1 VNLRRE
7 VLPHNSGRRD
17 GPTATRSRPESKT
30 KSRAKAAPA
39 ARLQLLSDKTQ
50 DILNYFGQKK
60 ILFLPLAMT
69 TDEKQPVEMST
80 PDGSLPGAAESSIGS
95 SATADAVEGVV
106 SNLKIWGWW
115 VFEQLQV
122 AGEIVASVIGLN
134 DSKFQYVIDNMT
146 EEDWKIARA
155 HEARRLAAVSGRPY
169 EEMEGGAG
177 KHTSEEIMPPKP
189 PTAAVEISDR

>member
-1 VNLRRE
+1 
-7 VLPHNSGRRD
+7 
-17 GPTATRSRPESKT
+17 
-30 KSRAKAAPA
+30 
-39 ARLQLLSDKTQ
+39 
-50 DILNYFGQKK
+50 
-60 ILFLPLAMT
+60 MT

-80 PDGSLPGAAESSIGS
+80 DGSLPGATESSIGN

-115 VFEQLQV
+115 IFEQLQV

-155 HEARRLAAVSGRPY
+155 HEARRLAAVAGRPY

-177 KHTSEEIMPPKP
+177 KQASEEIMPPNP
-189 PTAAVEISDR
+189 PTAVEISGR